1 MDPLGVQ
8 GAIFW
13 GPKEMILQVI
23 EMDISYENFEWFQ
36 LWGAKLDEI
45 WLLLNFVDPLQIKGF
60 DMGD

>member
-1 MDPLGVQ
+1 MTLNKILDPLGVQ
-8 GAIFW
+8 GAIFG

-45 WLLLNFVDPLQIKGF
+45 WLLSNL
-60 DMGD
+60 